1 MASWSSGR
9 SVPGSGWTGA
19 RCPSQHKRPEVYP
32 PNNPTMPVERRWP
45 AGGRVLERRA
55 KDPEM
60 LFRGED
66 GDAIELNL
74 FVVIL

>member
-1 MASWSSGR
+1 MASWSSRR
-9 SVPGSGWTGA
+9 SVPGSGWTGV
-19 RCPSQHKRPEVYP
+19 RCPSQHKRQEVYLP
-32 PNNPTMPVERRWP
+32 DNLTMPIERRWL

-60 LFRGED
+60 LFGGGD
-66 GDAIELNL
+66 GDAIKLSL